1 MVGHWG
7 GGTQYYVLLTMLTL
21 ELEKLYACIS
31 GDNNNINKAASVTD
45 GSTVSVIIEKDVS

>member
-21 ELEKLYACIS
+21 ELEKLFACIS
-31 GDNNNINKAASVTD
+31 GDNNNMNKAASVTD